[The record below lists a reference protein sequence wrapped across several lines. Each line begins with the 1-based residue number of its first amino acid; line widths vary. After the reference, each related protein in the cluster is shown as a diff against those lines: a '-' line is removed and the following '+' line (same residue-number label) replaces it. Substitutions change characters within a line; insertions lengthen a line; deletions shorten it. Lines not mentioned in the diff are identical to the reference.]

1 MSLLEQL
8 REEAEQRRQV
18 EVALQREQERK
29 NRYYKDAILPKMI
42 ETYNYLDEL
51 VKTINYLDRDIRAD
65 YRLPGVCEFNGL
77 RQSNY
82 RLSVDSTTAMK
93 RITLSFECKG
103 EDESHLTVV
112 GDRLIEQQVSQLM
125 AYKLVFS
132 QKVNTDTE
140 DRRKETTF
148 TIKHYVPVA
157 MVIEANEEHSVIS
170 VRVHNLPA
178 LGVTRQTFKA
188 EQFNFEFI
196 DRLGRFVLRMDDKF
210 LRQEISPEKL
220 KEIRRKLVREEKRR
234 ARELGVK
241 FVLPVH
247 MAHSND
253 GFFSRLKDRI
263 GRVLTGENR
272 F

>member
-8 REEAEQRRQV
+8 RQEAEQRRQI
-18 EVALQREQERK
+18 EAALQREQERK
-29 NRYYKDAILPKMI
+29 NRYYREAILPKMI

-82 RLSVDSTTAMK
+82 RLSVDSTAAMK

-103 EDESHLTVV
+103 ESESHLTVS
-112 GDRLIEQQVSQLM
+112 GDRLIEQQVSQLL

-132 QKVNTDTE
+132 QKLNTDTE

-157 MVIEANEEHSVIS
+157 MIVEANEENSVIT
-170 VRVHNLPA
+170 VRVHNLPS
-178 LGVTRQTFKA
+178 LGVSRQTFKP
-188 EQFNFEFI
+188 EQFSFDFI

-220 KEIRRKLVREEKRR
+220 KEIRRKLIREEKRR
-234 ARELGVK
+234 ARELGIK
-241 FVLPVH
+241 FVPPLHLV
-247 MAHSND
+247 NNE
-253 GFFSRLKDRI
+253 GVLTRIKGKI
-263 GRVLTGENR
+263 GRILAGENR